1 MIHPVIFY
9 TPLVCF
15 YLIIGGIIYWVIAGF
30 LKERDTKHP
39 ELFAF
44 EDDIGVFVIYRHLK
58 EQFDED
64 PSVIHY
70 SGCHERE
77 MVTRYQRYL
86 RKKSNEERA

>member
-1 MIHPVIFY
+1 MTNPVVFY
-9 TPLVCF
+9 APLVGF
-15 YLIIGGIIYWVIAGF
+15 YLILGGIIYWLITIF
-30 LKERDTKHP
+30 LKERDKQNP

-77 MVTRYQRYL
+77 MVTRYLRYL
-86 RKKSNEERA
+86 RMKDQ